1 MGGPLQQIL
10 GIGADQDARKQ
21 FERHQQISALGS
33 LLDRPDVTIDAKEHI
48 ATQLEDL
55 LNVGGKQK
63 GTLPLLTRIF
73 HHQDQEKRAIQFPQH
88 PFGDPN
94 SIVTTKEAGPNS
106 TPQTNPQTGAVDWAA
121 SIGTPPEVSR
131 RGSMTSGQLDELQKL
146 GLFNQEQTTR
156 AKFDAENDKRTQ
168 DRQVALQQM
177 RGQQSLAKLAQT
189 FHDNN
194 QMLTNREQLRAHRA
208 VNEVLAA
215 NPTWTPDQAAASV
228 AEKFQQESAQRS
240 ARIDLTKAM
249 TNALPERLK
258 MEAERVAQGW
268 ANVDTNQLRTQIY
281 SDLASNSANLQS
293 FDRESKWAFDELKDV
308 NDDLQDIEKNPDWTN
323 PSSKDFSAAYAQKA
337 NELKANKQN
346 LLKEI
351 YRLKGQ
357 YVKQPDQAVPSR
369 TPPAR
374 GSAPRATKGTARLTE
389 AEIRAAG
396 GSDAAVNRARERGL
410 LAQ

>member
-1 MGGPLQQIL
+1 MSGPLQQIL
-10 GIGADQDARKQ
+10 GIGAEQDARKQ
-21 FERHQQISALGS
+21 YQRHEQIAALGS

-73 HHQDQEKRAIQFPQH
+73 HQHGQEKRAIQFPRH

-94 SIVTTKEAGPNS
+94 ERVPTTPASSDFGYRADPN
-106 TPQTNPQTGAVDWAA
+106 TEGANLLAEV
-121 SIGTPPEVSR
+121 GTPPSPENQR
-131 RGSMTSGQLDELQKL
+131 RGNMTSGELDDRQKL
-146 GLFNQEQTTR
+146 GLFGQQQGVKAR
-156 AKFDAENDKRTQ
+156 FDAENDERT
-168 DRQVALQQM
+168 RQRQLDVQRV
-177 RGQQSLAKLAQT
+177 RGEQATVKLAQT
-189 FHDNN
+189 FQNN
-194 QMLTNREQLRAHRA
+194 KTLLGQREQLRAHRA
-208 VNEVLAA
+208 VNELLAA
-215 NPTWTPDQAAASV
+215 NPSWTPEQAAATV
-228 AEKFQQESAQRS
+228 AEKFQQESDQRK

-268 ANVDTNQLRTQIY
+268 ANVDTSQLRTQIY

-337 NELKANKQN
+337 SELKEHKQN

-357 YVKQPDQAVPSR
+357 YVKPSDQAVPSR

-374 GSAPRATKGTARLTE
+374 GSSRSGKYVAPKVSQQDL
-389 AEIRAAG
+389 
-396 GSDAAVNRARERGL
+396 NRVL
-410 LAQ
+410 NLP